1 MGSVYLLYGTDN
13 YMVNKTISDKISEL
27 ELIHDQPEIVY
38 VDDDETSISQL
49 QDILTY
55 NSLFA
60 FYRIV
65 VIKNPFWLKKASR
78 KSGKINEVLEV
89 FKYYFQQ
96 GGFHQALIVSTE
108 ELNQTNPIVKLF
120 KENNAEIIE
129 CQPLNKMELMRWIS
143 GRLNEKGIKAN
154 DEVISLL
161 ADSGQDMYYLE
172 NLFEKFALAK
182 IANLTKDHLQ
192 NELETIYEVKVF
204 KLTDALLA
212 RNLKSALQVLHQ
224 LIEQGQTAPY
234 FISMINNQFISFAKV
249 KAAADKGYNKSQIEQ
264 VTGLKSFVVRNML
277 NHVGKFSWPEIWRLF
292 ELLLETDIKVKTTSQ
307 DNYILMESLVI
318 KICNK

>member
-1 MGSVYLLYGTDN
+1 MSNVYLLYGTDN
-13 YMVNKTISDKISEL
+13 YIVNKTINDKISEL
-27 ELIHDQPEIVY
+27 ELIHDHPEIVY
-38 VDDDETSISQL
+38 VDDDETTISQL
-49 QDILTY
+49 QDMLTY

-60 FYRIV
+60 FFRIV
-65 VIKNPFWLKKASR
+65 VIKNPFWLKKTGR

-89 FKYYFQQ
+89 FKSYFAQNNLA
-96 GGFHQALIVSTE
+96 QALIVSTE
-108 ELNQTNPIVKLF
+108 ELNQTSPIVKLF
-120 KENNAEIIE
+120 KQNNAEIME
-129 CQPLNKMELMRWIS
+129 CQSLNKIELMKWIKD
-143 GRLNEKGIKAN
+143 RLNDKGIKAS
-154 DEVISLL
+154 DEVVGLL

-172 NLFEKFALAK
+172 NLLEKFALAK
-182 IANLTKDHLQ
+182 VANLTKEHLQ
-192 NELETIYEVKVF
+192 NELETIYEVKIF

-234 FISMINNQFISFAKV
+234 FIAMINNQFISFAKV
-249 KAAADKGYNKSQIEQ
+249 KAAADKGYNKNQIEQ

-277 NHVGKFSWPEIWRLF
+277 NHVGKFSWPEIWQLF
-292 ELLLETDIKVKTTSQ
+292 ELLLETDIKIKTTSQ